1 MGSDF
6 VDLNHLLDGGPF
18 ESAKGEGSGQ
28 RLKSPHSSR
37 APTDER
43 NDMSDEIGEMLCA
56 TGAAEYH
63 KSGCRLSVAIRKS
76 TREEERRSDPGK
88 LFCAHICQELECERL
103 SVVLYTPRARV

>member
-1 MGSDF
+1 

-56 TGAAEYH
+56 VQQEQQSITRVVA
-63 KSGCRLSVAIRKS
+63 GCRLRFESRRGRRKEGQIPENFSVLIYAKNW
-76 TREEERRSDPGK
+76 
-88 LFCAHICQELECERL
+88 
-103 SVVLYTPRARV
+103 SVKG